1 MSSPEY
7 EIHEYC
13 DIFPDLDDKA
23 IAEMADSIAAEGQLD
38 PIVRWGNIILDGKN
52 RLRACKVAGVVPVFE
67 SWAPTKP
74 ADKQL
79 ADDEAWAF
87 CRAKNYNRRHL
98 TTSQLSMIAGK
109 ELDRHCANLHT
120 ETTVQEVADKHG
132 VSKRSVDSAKKV
144 IANGSTEL
152 QHAVTNGHVTV
163 SDAASI
169 VDQPK
174 PKQNAA
180 VKAVTNGHAKTVN
193 EAVRPK
199 FDPDVERLKQI
210 GGTTSKQSSAFD
222 PSEFDHE
229 VNPDVPATKV
239 DKHLTPSEKASQQV
253 SIIEAFC
260 RSVMKHF
267 DDNLPKDPWLDQ
279 SQVDI
284 AKSQLRSCLGAIRVA
299 KAGRDLCPKCHGK
312 GCASCRKCGYLPKLQ
327 YEMLGGK

>member
-1 MSSPEY
+1 MSEY

-23 IAEMADSIAAEGQLD
+23 ITEMASSIASEGQLD
-38 PIVRWGNIILDGKN
+38 PIIRWGNIILDGKN

-109 ELDRHCANLHT
+109 ELDRRCANLHT
-120 ETTVQEVADKHG
+120 ETTVQEIADKHG

-144 IANGSTEL
+144 IANGSSDL

-193 EAVRPK
+193 EAIREPGDETENDKKPKPKEPRPT
-199 FDPDVERLKQI
+199 DAI
-210 GGTTSKQSSAFD
+210 
-222 PSEFDHE
+222 
-229 VNPDVPATKV
+229 
-239 DKHLTPSEKASQQV
+239 
-253 SIIEAFC
+253 
-260 RSVMKHF
+260 
-267 DDNLPKDPWLDQ
+267 
-279 SQVDI
+279 
-284 AKSQLRSCLGAIRVA
+284 SQLAFKLKGQCETIKTTAAELFRAVDAKKDSCPAFAQRHKKYESMLRALGELLDPVQKQVA
-299 KAGRDLCPKCHGK
+299 TINTSWDAT
-312 GCASCRKCGYLPKLQ
+312 RKQ
-327 YEMLGGK
+327 LGE